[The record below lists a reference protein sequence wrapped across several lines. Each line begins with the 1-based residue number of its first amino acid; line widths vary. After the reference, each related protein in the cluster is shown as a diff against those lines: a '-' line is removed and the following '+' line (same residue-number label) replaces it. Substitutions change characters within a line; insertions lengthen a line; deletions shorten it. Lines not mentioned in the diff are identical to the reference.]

1 MPVDQSCCACLPA
14 LSPPCLPAR
23 QSASLPAW
31 LPARRPVHR
40 PAGKTL
46 LSGGPSLVL
55 IHPVYLDAASSL
67 QELSTLCCLSLL
79 KNFAHNWPLALK
91 MLIRLL
97 LLVPVA
103 ASPFFVLF
111 LVAPPPPPIF
121 LLQPYACLPAF
132 GLGVF
137 PPLIWTRRRQEIAH
151 RQRRLRRIG
160 GGGVWTKSLL
170 GMSFVQYTLSVC

>member
-111 LVAPPPPPIF
+111 LVAPPPPNFFTPAI
-121 LLQPYACLPAF
+121 CLPACLRSW
-132 GLGVF
+132 GL
-137 PPLIWTRRRQEIAH
+137 PPPNLDPPKAGNCAQAAAVAANWGWRSLDEISPWDEFCSIH
-151 RQRRLRRIG
+151 
-160 GGGVWTKSLL
+160 S
-170 GMSFVQYTLSVC
+170 